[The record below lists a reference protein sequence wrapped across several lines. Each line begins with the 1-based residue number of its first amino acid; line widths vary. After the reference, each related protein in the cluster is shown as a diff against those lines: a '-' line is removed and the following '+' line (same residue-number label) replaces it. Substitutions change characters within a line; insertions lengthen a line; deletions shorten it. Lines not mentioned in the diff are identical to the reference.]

1 LSYGVHAFVSSR
13 GGKLLLASVFDLST
27 NLPLIV
33 GGIALGSIYGIV
45 ALGFV
50 LVFKSTGILNLAQG
64 DFLML
69 GAYMSVTMLVT
80 NDLGIFLALPLVAL
94 SMGLIGLVIH
104 YSVMRR
110 LVGRPFLS
118 IVLVTIGIG
127 MIIRA
132 LILMSYG
139 PIEKGRLNALPS
151 GSFQIGEARI
161 LWASVVIV
169 AIVGTILLC
178 FMLFFRFTRMG
189 LHIRAVADDLEA
201 AAAQGIRPDTVYAMT
216 WGVSLALAGVAG
228 MLFGNVNNVT
238 PQASTIGLAAMPA
251 AVIGGLSSLGGA
263 VVGGLI
269 VGVVEILIGF
279 HLGQEWRQ
287 PAAYFLLF
295 VMLLVKP
302 TGLFGKK
309 DLDRV

>member
-1 LSYGVHAFVSSR
+1 MELAAVTIR
-13 GGKLLLASVFDLST
+13 GESLIIASIFDVST

-50 LVFKSTGILNLAQG
+50 LVFKSTGVLNLAQG

-69 GAYMSVTMLVT
+69 GAYMSVTMLIT
-80 NDLGIFLALPLVAL
+80 NDLGLYLALPLVAL
-94 SMGLIGLVIH
+94 SMGLIGLAIH

-110 LVGRPFLS
+110 LVGRPFFS

-127 MIIRA
+127 TIIRA
-132 LILMSYG
+132 IILMYYG

-151 GSFQIGEARI
+151 GSFDIGSTRI
-161 LWASVVIV
+161 LWANVVIV
-169 AIVGTILLC
+169 GIIGILLLG

-216 WGVSLALAGVAG
+216 WGVSLALAGIAG
-228 MLFGNVNNVT
+228 LLFGNVNNVT

-269 VGVVEILIGF
+269 VGVVELLVGY

-287 PAAYFLLF
+287 PAAYMLLF
-295 VMLLVKP
+295 LMLLVKP
-302 TGLFGKK
+302 TGLFGRKV
-309 DLDRV
+309 LDRV